1 MKKKFIKTLV
11 KMALMVVFA
20 IIVMPMSA
28 QKTTSN
34 SGNWT
39 TYNRNYNSNRYSP
52 LNQITK
58 ANVNKLHL
66 LHTFDLGKDVSSL
79 QTGPVVIDGV
89 MYFSTDTVTYAISGV
104 TGKLIWKKIR
114 PVKNPVGYGANRGVA
129 YYGGKIFR
137 GASDAH
143 VFALNAKSGEII
155 WDVKLD
161 VAGPG
166 VAIPM
171 APLAWNGLVF
181 IGTAGGDNAGITGH
195 MYALDAN
202 DGHVIWKFNTVPES
216 GPARDTWPAA
226 SKGVPISGGAFW
238 TSISLDIQ
246 NGILYVPAGN
256 PAPDFDIEMRNN
268 GEELYTNCIIAL
280 NAKNGEMLSYIQL
293 VKNDNHDWDVS
304 SAPAL
309 ITTKNGKQ
317 IIASANKNGLLSVID
332 RSNVTTSSKN
342 SSTDLRLLYEVP
354 TTVRENTDAP
364 LTRDNFTYFKPGI
377 LGGSEWNG
385 AAYDPK
391 LDVIYTITI
400 DWGVSVKLL
409 SIQSSQKTPD
419 IGAVFMGGEVKF
431 DPASEAKGWVTAFNA
446 NDGSVRWKFQT
457 PAPVLAGITPTAGGL
472 VFTAV
477 QNGDVYGF
485 DANTGKVLWKTSTKL
500 SNGGGV
506 ISYSVDGKQYIAIAA
521 GMKSGL
527 WPMPSNE
534 SKIMIYGL

>member
-1 MKKKFIKTLV
+1 
-11 KMALMVVFA
+11 
-20 IIVMPMSA
+20 
-28 QKTTSN
+28 
-34 SGNWT
+34 
-39 TYNRNYNSNRYSP
+39 
-52 LNQITK
+52 
-58 ANVNKLHL
+58 
-66 LHTFDLGKDVSSL
+66 
-79 QTGPVVIDGV
+79 
-89 MYFSTDTVTYAISGV
+89 
-104 TGKLIWKKIR
+104 
-114 PVKNPVGYGANRGVA
+114 
-129 YYGGKIFR
+129 
-137 GASDAH
+137 
-143 VFALNAKSGEII
+143 
-155 WDVKLD
+155 
-161 VAGPG
+161 
-166 VAIPM
+166 
-171 APLAWNGLVF
+171 
-181 IGTAGGDNAGITGH
+181 
-195 MYALDAN
+195 
-202 DGHVIWKFNTVPES
+202 
-216 GPARDTWPAA
+216 
-226 SKGVPISGGAFW
+226 
-238 TSISLDIQ
+238 
-246 NGILYVPAGN
+246 
-256 PAPDFDIEMRNN
+256 
-268 GEELYTNCIIAL
+268 
-280 NAKNGEMLSYIQL
+280 MLSYIQL

-385 AAYDPK
+385 AAYNPK
-391 LDVIYTITI
+391 LDVIYTVTI

-419 IGAVFMGGEVKF
+419 IGSAFMGGEVKF